1 MSKPRPVPGSLE
13 TLPAQTVR
21 WLGGLDLEEMR
32 IWAQQAQHCFVL
44 VECSAYV
51 NKKAL
56 LKAIGQALAFPDWY
70 GANLDALY
78 DCLTDLTERNE
89 KGWLIV
95 LEHLPNEPRFDAEQ
109 RAALLEV
116 FRDAVDEFAV
126 RGTPFRVFYS

>member
-1 MSKPRPVPGSLE
+1 MSKSRPVSEPLE
-13 TLPAQTVR
+13 KLPAQTVR
-21 WLGGLDLEEMR
+21 RLGGLDIEELR
-32 IWAQQAQHCFVL
+32 IWAQRAQHCFVL
-44 VECSAYV
+44 IECAAFAD
-51 NKKAL
+51 KKAL
-56 LKAIGQALAFPDWY
+56 LKAIGQALAFPEWF

-109 RAALLEV
+109 RVALLEV